1 MPVNRA
7 EEVKATKQYIDKF
20 FNKTLTMPEWK
31 KALRFKWFRIN
42 TMYHIKTKD
51 GDKVLIKP
59 NFAQEVFY
67 INSHQNDIILKARQ
81 LGFTTFKMIYDL
93 DDCLFKKNYSA
104 GCIAHNAKDA
114 LDIYRNK
121 IKFAYE
127 TVNASVIKLLEMIGY
142 LFPTP
147 VNDKSNG
154 YVFTNGSSIGV
165 STGYRGGTL
174 QSLHISEFGKICK
187 KYPDKAKEIVTG
199 AFNSVGKNCTKTI
212 ESTAEGKQG
221 YFYDYC
227 ATAKKLKDQGKD
239 PASLQFKFHFF
250 SWWMDPEYFID
261 EDVHIPER
269 LTTYFNKLE
278 SKYDVK
284 LTEPQKKWYTL
295 IESDQGEDMKREYPS
310 TPEEAFEQAVEG
322 AYYANQFADIYK
334 DGRIVEDLVKYD
346 NKGDV
351 HTVCDIGIGDS
362 TAIWFWRNVGDEKH
376 ILHYHENSGEPLG
389 YYIKYIQ
396 DKLTKHGWDNGINW
410 GPHDMNNRE
419 FASKGKTRKELAR
432 EGVEYGD
439 KKYSMKFDIVPKLG
453 IDDGIQ
459 LSRDTL
465 PLCVFDEDE
474 CDQGIKALENYRKEW
489 NDKLGCWRDKPLH
502 DWSSHGADAFRYLSV
517 AESKR
522 KVKSTVK
529 FGLGI

>member
-1 MPVNRA
+1 LA
-7 EEVKATKQYIDKF
+7 QIEYYKAS
-20 FNKTLTMPEWK
+20 
-31 KALRFKWFRIN
+31 
-42 TMYHIKTKD
+42 
-51 GDKVLIKP
+51 KP
-59 NFAQEVFY
+59 K
-67 INSHQNDIILKARQ
+67 DIILKARQ
-81 LGFTTFKMIYDL
+81 LGFTTWKMIFDL
-93 DDCLFKKNYSA
+93 DSCLFKKHYSA
-104 GCIAHNAKDA
+104 GCIAHNDKAAKD
-114 LDIYRNK
+114 IFRSK

-127 TVNASVIKLLEMIGY
+127 HIKPSSVRMLEKIGFA
-142 LFPTP
+142 LPTP
-147 VNDKSNG
+147 LTDKNG
-154 YVFTNGSSIGV
+154 MYVFSNGSSIGV
-165 STGYRGGTL
+165 STGYRGDTL
-174 QSLHISEFGKICK
+174 QSLHVSELGKICRR
-187 KYPDKAKEIVTG
+187 YPDRAEEIKTG
-199 AFNSVGKNCTKTI
+199 AFPAASGKDSTI
-212 ESTAEGKQG
+212 TLESTAEGRAG
-221 YFYDYC
+221 DFYDYC
-227 ATAKKLKDQGKD
+227 VEARKILSQGREPHKK
-239 PASLQFKFHFF
+239 QFMFHFF
-250 SWWMDPEYFID
+250 PWWKDPKYTTNP
-261 EDVHIPER
+261 EDVKIPSV
-269 LTTYFNKLE
+269 LSTYFDVLS
-278 SKYDVK
+278 SKDNID
-284 LTEPQKKWYTL
+284 LSDGQKAWYFFEWS
-295 IESDQGEDMKREYPS
+295 IQGDKMKQEFPS
-310 TPEEAFEQAVEG
+310 TPEEAFEQAVKG
-322 AYYANQFADIYK
+322 AYYANQFTDIYK
-334 DGRIVEDLVKYD
+334 DGRIVSKLIDYE